1 MGKQRNEQKNK
12 VYSSGSLITGNQTK
26 LFPAKKGQ
34 FVHTAVQQN
43 NFTGEG
49 KNTASSARIAFTGLL
64 HLRWGAV
71 AAQVL
76 LVLIAIFFL
85 DISLPYW
92 IIAGIFTF
100 EIITNLLFGF
110 LKKRETAMTD
120 QLFVL
125 VMFLDTALLSL
136 LLYYSGGPMN
146 PFTFLYLVHITL
158 GAILM
163 SPRWSWGLASFTTG
177 CYAALFLL
185 PAEGS
190 LNQPCHPE
198 PAMLETLSD
207 PLKIHLQG
215 MWVAFAVTAFFIVF
229 FVSRIQLA
237 LARHQKTLADLREEK
252 AKSEKMASLATLAAG
267 AAHEFA
273 TPLSTIAVAAGE
285 MLHALKE
292 NDGAECPELLADVT
306 LIRDQVKR
314 CKDILFHLAADAGN
328 QMEEAF
334 TDFSLDEL
342 METLINSFPDPLK
355 NQICY
360 NNKTGGLLVRMPLR
374 TLRRIVRGLI
384 KNGLD
389 AGPSAPVLVE
399 CRQDATRLFIEV
411 TDNGVGM
418 APDIAARAA
427 EPFFTTKEP
436 GKGMGLGLFL
446 AKSIAERF
454 GGGLSLISEPG
465 KGSKVTLF
473 FALQQIKGAA
483 PEGIHG

>member
-1 MGKQRNEQKNK
+1 M
-12 VYSSGSLITGNQTK
+12 
-26 LFPAKKGQ
+26 
-34 FVHTAVQQN
+34 HTAVPHN
-43 NFTGEG
+43 NITGEE
-49 KNTASSARIAFTGLL
+49 KNTASARIAFAWLL

-76 LVLIAIFFL
+76 LVLIALFFL
-85 DISLPYW
+85 EISLPYR
-92 IIAGIFTF
+92 IISGILAF
-100 EIITNLLFGF
+100 EIITNLLFAF
-110 LKKRETAMTD
+110 LKKKEMAMAD
-120 QLFVL
+120 HVFAL
-125 VMFLDTALLSL
+125 VMFLDTALLTGL
-136 LLYYSGGPMN
+136 IYYSGGPMN

-163 SPRWSWGLASFTTG
+163 PPGWSWSLVFFTTG
-177 CYAALFLL
+177 CYATLFFL
-185 PAEGS
+185 PAEGGV
-190 LNQPCHPE
+190 NQPCHPE
-198 PAMLETLSD
+198 PGMLATLSD

-237 LARHQKTLADLREEK
+237 LARHQKTLADLQEEK
-252 AKSEKMASLATLAAG
+252 TKSEKMASLATLAAG

-285 MLHALKE
+285 MLHTLKK
-292 NDGAECPELLADVT
+292 NDGADFPELLADVI

-314 CKDILFHLAADAGN
+314 CKDILFNLAADAGEH
-328 QMEEAF
+328 QGEAF

-342 METLINSFPDPLK
+342 MDNLIQTLPDPLK
-355 NQICY
+355 NQVHY
-360 NNKTGGLLVRMPLR
+360 TNQTGGLSVRMPLR

-389 AGPSAPVLVE
+389 ATPSAPVLVA
-399 CRQDATRLFIEV
+399 CRQDATRLYIEV
-411 TDNGVGM
+411 TDNGSGM
-418 APDIAARAA
+418 DADIAARAA

-436 GKGMGLGLFL
+436 GKGLGLGLFL
-446 AKSIAERF
+446 AKSVAERF

-473 FALQQIKGAA
+473 FALQQITADA
-483 PEGIHG
+483 PEVLHG

>member
-1 MGKQRNEQKNK
+1 MH
-12 VYSSGSLITGNQTK
+12 
-26 LFPAKKGQ
+26 PADQQSNFNGEEKR
-34 FVHTAVQQN
+34 TA
-43 NFTGEG
+43 
-49 KNTASSARIAFTGLL
+49 SARIAFTWLL

-71 AAQVL
+71 AAQII
-76 LVLIAIFFL
+76 LVLIALFL
-85 DISLPYW
+85 LEVTLPYW
-92 IIAGIFTF
+92 IISGILAF
-100 EIITNLLFGF
+100 ECLSNFLFGF
-110 LKKRETAMTD
+110 LKGKEPAITD
-120 QLFVL
+120 RLFL
-125 VMFLDTALLSL
+125 LAMFLDTALLSL

-163 SPRWSWGLASFTTG
+163 PPGWSWSLAAFTTG
-177 CYAALFLL
+177 CYATLFFL

-190 LNQPCHPE
+190 ISQPCHPE
-198 PAMLETLSD
+198 PALLETLSD

-229 FVSRIQLA
+229 FVSRIQQA
-237 LARHQKTLADLREEK
+237 LARHQKTLADLQEEK
-252 AKSEKMASLATLAAG
+252 TKSEKMASLATLAAG

-285 MLHALKE
+285 MLHALKK
-292 NDGAECPELLADVT
+292 NDGADYPELLADVT

-328 QMEEAF
+328 EMEEAF
-334 TDFSLDEL
+334 TNFSLDEL
-342 METLINSFPDPLK
+342 MGTLINSFPAPLT

-360 NNKTGGLLVRMPLR
+360 HNKTDGLLVRMPLR

-389 AGPSAPVLVE
+389 AGPNAPVLVE
-399 CRQDATRLFIEV
+399 CRQDATRLFIEI
-411 TDNGVGM
+411 TDNGAGM

-454 GGGLSLISEPG
+454 GGGLTLITEPG

-473 FALQQIKGAA
+473 FALQQIKAAA

>member
-1 MGKQRNEQKNK
+1 MVCNIGCFPREEHGLSRQDAHVLPRKKRG
-12 VYSSGSLITGNQTK
+12 YS
-26 LFPAKKGQ
+26 
-34 FVHTAVQQN
+34 VHTAVRQN
-43 NFTGEG
+43 NFNGEVE
-49 KNTASSARIAFTGLL
+49 NTASARIAFTGLL

-76 LVLIAIFFL
+76 LVLIALFFL
-85 DISLPYW
+85 DITLPYW
-92 IIAGIFTF
+92 IISGILLF

-110 LKKRETAMTD
+110 LKKKEPAMTD
-120 QLFVL
+120 QLFLL

-163 SPRWSWGLASFTTG
+163 PPTWSWGLASFTTG

-190 LNQPCHPE
+190 MNQPCHPE
-198 PAMLETLSD
+198 PTMLEGLSD

-237 LARHQKTLADLREEK
+237 LARHQKTLADLQEEK
-252 AKSEKMASLATLAAG
+252 TKSEKMASLATLAAG
-267 AAHEFA
+267 AAHEFS

-285 MLHALKE
+285 MLHTLKK
-292 NDGAECPELLADVT
+292 NDHADTAELLADVT

-314 CKDILFHLAADAGN
+314 CKDILFHLAADAGD

-342 METLINSFPDPLK
+342 MHNLLNSFPDTLK
-355 NQICY
+355 NQVHY
-360 NNKTGGLLVRMPLR
+360 TGRTDGLLLRMPLR

-411 TDNGVGM
+411 TDHGSGM

-436 GKGMGLGLFL
+436 GKGLGLGLFL

-473 FALQQIKGAA
+473 FALQQIKGGA
-483 PEGIHG
+483 PEATHG